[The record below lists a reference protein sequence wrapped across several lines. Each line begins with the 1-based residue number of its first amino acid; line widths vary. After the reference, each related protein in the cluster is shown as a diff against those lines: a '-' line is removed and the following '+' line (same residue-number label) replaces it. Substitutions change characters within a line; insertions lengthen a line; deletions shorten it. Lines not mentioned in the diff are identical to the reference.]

1 MDEDG
6 FQSNF
11 AWYEWSFVSPEQM
24 PVDDRQVAQMAIDPE
39 DSPLFWPVDRSSG
52 ERPWR

>member
-6 FQSNF
+6 FQNNF
-11 AWYEWSFVSPEQM
+11 TWYEWSFVSPEQM
-24 PVDDRQVAQMAIDPE
+24 PVDDRQVAQMSGETD
-39 DSPLFWPVDRSSG
+39 DSPLTWPVEWPSG